1 MKINGLLELQTT
13 MRGLNKLKLKL
24 CYIWL
29 VIALGSIFKRLYEL
43 LNAAYVVNFHLGV
56 RWLCAKNDL
65 KWLRYTAGFIYVVC
79 CSISWLWHIH
89 WTFTTANLNMY
100 HIFYLIIMG
109 WIVYDDIILMQWL
122 TS

>member
-1 MKINGLLELQTT
+1 MDFQTSEIAQAMLVYT
-13 MRGLNKLKLKL
+13 M
-24 CYIWL
+24 
-29 VIALGSIFKRLYEL
+29 ASA
-43 LNAAYVVNFHLGV
+43 AAYVVNFHLGV